1 MKLLIAAGGTGGH
14 IFPGVAVGQTFAADS
29 GNEVFF
35 TGTSYGLEDK
45 LIPSYGFRLLK
56 VEAKPFY
63 GRSPL
68 TKVRTLLTLLH
79 GMLQARSIIKKERP
93 QAILGMG
100 GFTSVPVVLAGLQMH
115 VPCFIHEQNVVP
127 GMANKLLARRVLATF
142 VSFAETER
150 YLKAREIIHTG
161 LPVRKTMRGKRAEK
175 AGSNFNIFIF
185 GGSRG
190 ARSINDAVLALL
202 PYLEA
207 FRHTSL
213 SHQTGAEDFERIKAG
228 YAASSVVH
236 DVFPFTDVM
245 ENYYNNADVVIA
257 RAGASTIFELS
268 YFRKPAIFVPYPF
281 SAGGHQWKNAAH
293 VESIGGAYV
302 IGNSELSGE
311 RLYTAV
317 TELRENPEE
326 LIRMGRNIGG
336 IYIDGAEERVIRGI
350 QASVS

>member
-1 MKLLIAAGGTGGH
+1 
-14 IFPGVAVGQTFAADS
+14 
-29 GNEVFF
+29 
-35 TGTSYGLEDK
+35 
-45 LIPSYGFRLLK
+45 
-56 VEAKPFY
+56 
-63 GRSPL
+63 
-68 TKVRTLLTLLH
+68 
-79 GMLQARSIIKKERP
+79 
-93 QAILGMG
+93 MG

-115 VPCFIHEQNVVP
+115 IPCFIHEQNVVP
-127 GMANKLLARRVLATF
+127 GMANKLLARMVTATF

-150 YLKAREIIHTG
+150 YLKAKEIIHTG
-161 LPVRKTMRGKRAEK
+161 LPVRKAMRGKRAEK
-175 AGSNFNIFIF
+175 SGTNFNVFIF

-207 FRHTSL
+207 FRNTSL
-213 SHQTGAEDFERIKAG
+213 SHQTGTEDFERIKAG

-281 SAGGHQWKNAAH
+281 SAGGHQWKNAAY

-311 RLYTAV
+311 RLYTAI